1 MIPFFI
7 KNSVHFDSIS
17 LQLLI
22 SKCTNHLGFIMNGK
36 RIHKSV
42 YESLHSV
49 HKQSATIQNLT
60 FLKT

>member
-7 KNSVHFDSIS
+7 MNSVHFDSIS

-36 RIHKSV
+36 GFINPFMKAALQFRI
-42 YESLHSV
+42 
-49 HKQSATIQNLT
+49 
-60 FLKT
+60 